1 MSEMSHKKLLAVLES
16 LDIPSFRQF
25 AMGIGED
32 STNLYRKINRGTLY
46 AKTIKKIID
55 YLGLT
60 PEEVMDIFFTDI
72 DTD

>member
-25 AMGIGED
+25 SRGIEED
-32 STNLYRKINRGTLY
+32 STNLYRKINRDTINV
-46 AKTIKKIID
+46 KTIKKIID

-60 PEEVMDIFFTDI
+60 PEEVMDIFFTD
-72 DTD
+72 

>member
-16 LDIPSFRQF
+16 LDISSFRQF
-25 AMGIGED
+25 SRGIDED
-32 STNLYRKINRGTLY
+32 STNLYRKINRGTIN

-60 PEEVMDIFFTDI
+60 PEEVMDIFFTD
-72 DTD
+72 